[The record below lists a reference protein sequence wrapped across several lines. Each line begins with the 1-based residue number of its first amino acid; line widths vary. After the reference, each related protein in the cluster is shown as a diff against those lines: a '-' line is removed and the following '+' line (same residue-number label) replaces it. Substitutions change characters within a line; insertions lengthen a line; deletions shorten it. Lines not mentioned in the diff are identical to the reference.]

1 MDFYT
6 ASVIW
11 IFSAVGLVAL
21 NIVSGLDLIGNIIMD
36 ACVAITAIGFLGY
49 KRDRKSTRL
58 NSSHS

>member
-49 KRDRKSTRL
+49 KRVY
-58 NSSHS
+58 

>member
-49 KRDRKSTRL
+49 KRVYEKMAAPVTA
-58 NSSHS
+58 